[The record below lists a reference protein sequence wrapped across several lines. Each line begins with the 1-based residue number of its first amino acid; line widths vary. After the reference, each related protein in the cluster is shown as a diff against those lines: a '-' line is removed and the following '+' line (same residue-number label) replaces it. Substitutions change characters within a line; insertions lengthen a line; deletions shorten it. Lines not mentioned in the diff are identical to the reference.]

1 MMGDVLGIVF
11 TLVVVGGIYLAVHQ
25 ATRTKSNAYM
35 RAEDGAPAE
44 LRTATAI
51 RINGTIRMKRPFALH
66 GRPDHVYRLADGMI
80 VVREDKL
87 GRASLHAAIIQASVY
102 ASILRNRQHPALKN
116 AKIASHGWVRIG
128 NPERGRVEFVRIR
141 LLTDAELARLVHL
154 YHALGSGYNPST
166 TRSQRTCERRCPH
179 FRKTCSGVQAPG
191 HARRA

>member
-1 MMGDVLGIVF
+1 MGELLLQLLVAGGVV
-11 TLVVVGGIYLAVHQ
+11 LVVYLVLSAQ
-25 ATRTKSNAYM
+25 KPNAYT
-35 RAEDGAPAE
+35 RAETRAPAE
-44 LRTATAI
+44 LLTATAI
-51 RINGTIRMKRPFALH
+51 RIDGTIRMKRPFALH
-66 GRPDHVYRLADGMI
+66 GRPDHVYRLADGRI

-87 GRASLHAAIIQASVY
+87 GRASLNAAIIQTSVY
-102 ASILRNRQHPALKN
+102 ASILRNHPHPALKG
-116 AKIASHGWVRIG
+116 ASIADHGWVRIG